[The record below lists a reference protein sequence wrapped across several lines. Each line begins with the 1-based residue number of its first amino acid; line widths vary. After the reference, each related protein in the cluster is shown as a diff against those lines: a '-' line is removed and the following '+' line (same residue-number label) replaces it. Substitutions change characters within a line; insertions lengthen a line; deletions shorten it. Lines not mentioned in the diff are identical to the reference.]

1 MSNTGKGRNDDLQG
15 RGKQFGKKHAQKWDS
30 GIKKELDSLRTR
42 DVFEELTTEEAYHTC
57 WKHHVKTK
65 KLPSQVVFTR
75 KPDELDDEG
84 WKAKARVCAC
94 GNFETHTIGK
104 DQNNRAE
111 VPDIFELRLLLALAA
126 RNGWSIG
133 SLDVMTAFLYATLD
147 DIEDGIYLVEPPA
160 YLVKHGYIPK
170 GILWKLKKA
179 LYGLRKAPKN
189 GNRKE
194 IIG

>member
-1 MSNTGKGRNDDLQG
+1 MTEEEQRKNFEKCWVRPLQELLIEEQAQEEIMDIQCQTLA
-15 RGKQFGKKHAQKWDS
+15 KAVTMTTKEVEHCPEKHAKKWDS

-42 DVFEELTTEEAYHTC
+42 DVFEELTTEDAYHTY
-57 WKHHVKTK
+57 WKHHIKTK

-126 RNGWSIG
+126 SAKHAYSARGVDQNTGR
-133 SLDVMTAFLYATLD
+133 
-147 DIEDGIYLVEPPA
+147 PA
-160 YLVKHGYIPK
+160 
-170 GILWKLKKA
+170 
-179 LYGLRKAPKN
+179 
-189 GNRKE
+189 
-194 IIG
+194 